1 MLDASETGRYYVH
14 NKQRKAGDNMKR
26 LFNAGRII
34 GEKLISQRDGGIGKI
49 TNAYEE
55 DGRLW
60 AVIDDDYEIDVSS
73 CEVVWNVTNGDHYVR
88 IA

>member
-1 MLDASETGRYYVH
+1 
-14 NKQRKAGDNMKR
+14 MKR

-34 GEKLISQRDGGIGKI
+34 GENLISQRDGLLGKI
-49 TNAYEE
+49 TNAYDE

-60 AVIDDDYEIDVSS
+60 AVLDDDYELDVSS
-73 CEVVWNVTNGDHYVR
+73 CEVIYNITNGDHCVR

>member
-1 MLDASETGRYYVH
+1 
-14 NKQRKAGDNMKR
+14 MKR

-34 GEKLISQRDGGIGKI
+34 GENLISQRDGLLGKI
-49 TNAYEE
+49 TNAYDE

-60 AVIDDDYEIDVSS
+60 AVLDDDYELDVSS
-73 CEVVWNVTNGDHYVR
+73 CEVIYNITNGDHYVR